1 MATRTTRTRSSY
13 HHGDL
18 RAALVAAGE
27 ELARKGGPGAI
38 VLREVTRTVG
48 VAPNAVYAHFATL
61 AELKIAVSRHALR
74 AMAAAMSVHLGQVPE
89 PADPR
94 EAAKVHLREVGRAYV
109 LFALAE
115 PGLFRAAMDDNPAS
129 GCVPGEG
136 DRGRGDRASDEPS
149 GPATLL
155 IAALDRLTRAGCL
168 PAEETDAAVM
178 ACWATVHGLAT
189 LLLNLL
195 PTSSRAEREAA
206 IEAGLH
212 YLLQGLTLRG

>member
-1 MATRTTRTRSSY
+1 MRPHEETPCSPSY

-27 ELARKGGPGAI
+27 EPARKGGPGAI

-61 AELKIAVSRHALR
+61 AELKIAVSQHALR
-74 AMAAAMSVHLGQVPE
+74 EMAAAMSVHLGQVHE

-94 EAAKVHLREVGRAYV
+94 EAAKAHLREVGRAYV
-109 LFALAE
+109 LFALDE

-129 GCVPGEG
+129 DRVPGEG
-136 DRGRGDRASDEPS
+136 DAGRGGRASDQSS

-155 IAALDRLTRAGCL
+155 VAALDRLTG
-168 PAEETDAAVM
+168 
-178 ACWATVHGLAT
+178 
-189 LLLNLL
+189 
-195 PTSSRAEREAA
+195 AEREAA
-206 IEAGLH
+206 IEAGRH
-212 YLLQGLTLRG
+212 YLLQGLTLRA